1 MMQNGDAALL
11 NTSHYHADTRAH
23 TYTALPTR
31 ILRVHEEHLV
41 EVMIDVFVTERHE
54 VDLLILTQPP

>member
-1 MMQNGDAALL
+1 MQ
-11 NTSHYHADTRAH
+11 HYSILAITMLIHVH

-41 EVMIDVFVTERHE
+41 EVMIDVFVTERHK

>member
-1 MMQNGDAALL
+1 MQ
-11 NTSHYHADTRAH
+11 HYSILAITMLIHVH